1 MSDTHRENE
10 GWQKMLQAQG
20 STGPHRVVWSSWR
33 GQPHLEQPRVVL
45 DLRNGCE
52 EAGKQPQVIHGKY
65 CLLILV
71 LRGTAKLDPSPPSSD
86 GPLLPTRITSTTPED
101 RSASPHHCSSALAL
115 YTPRGGYGAQRSL
128 QSLSLEGDSA
138 APAEE
143 DEIWES
149 MNYGRA
155 AP

>member
-1 MSDTHRENE
+1 
-10 GWQKMLQAQG
+10 MLQAWG
-20 STGPHRVVWSSWR
+20 STGPHHVVWSSWR
-33 GQPHLEQPRVVL
+33 GQPHLEQQRVVL
-45 DLRNGCE
+45 ELRNGCE
-52 EAGKQPQVIHGKY
+52 EAGKQPQVIYGKY

-86 GPLLPTRITSTTPED
+86 GPLLPTRITSSTPED
-101 RSASPHHCSSALAL
+101 RSVSPHHCSSALAL
-115 YTPRGGYGAQRSL
+115 YTPRDGYGAQRSP
-128 QSLSLEGDSA
+128 QSLSLERDST

-143 DEIWES
+143 DKVWES